1 MVRGRRRRRRR
12 RWAREAARKC
22 EPLPCAPALLQ
33 AGEAD
38 DISIS
43 SSPEQLL
50 RPLSEPHCGAW
61 GLATR
66 ACVFAS
72 PPPTATCP
80 AAEGWCAYRV
90 EDWWT
95 YEVCYERHVRQ
106 YHKEGAALISEYLL
120 GTYDEGETGVNA
132 VQARPGGAR

>member
-1 MVRGRRRRRRR
+1 
-12 RWAREAARKC
+12 
-22 EPLPCAPALLQ
+22 
-33 AGEAD
+33 
-38 DISIS
+38 
-43 SSPEQLL
+43 
-50 RPLSEPHCGAW
+50 
-61 GLATR
+61 
-66 ACVFAS
+66 
-72 PPPTATCP
+72 
-80 AAEGWCAYRV
+80 V